1 MCEHFNVLL
10 MACVLLV
17 APRVFAGDGSGD
29 GKGLQDAA
37 LNANVF
43 ANGTGAF
50 SLSADLTLYKMHKGD
65 EHGSYKLVWL
75 SANDWRREVKSQSF
89 ESSQGVMQGVGW
101 AKHTI
106 DSKNTAWKPFRL
118 TELENL
124 RDAFAE
130 IGELSAADKI
140 SMKRSGGNTCWKV
153 EHKDRIP
160 MDVCVNN
167 DSHLISSVG
176 YKNAVYEMKN
186 YRDSGG
192 KKLPLMV
199 NVIVNGMKI
208 VELANLR
215 AENIATAT
223 ANLTAPPAGAWKDE
237 SLPCALGQ
245 GNIVKRVAPEYPA
258 IARENNEY
266 GTVVVGILVG
276 NDGSVKSSAV
286 MQSAGPRLDQ
296 AALDVVKKWQFQPYE
311 CGGHPVEA
319 LSDVSIQFNA
329 PHSDYSKGSVP
340 LYH

>member
-1 MCEHFNVLL
+1 MCEQFKVVLV
-10 MACVLLV
+10 ACVLLV
-17 APRVFAGDGSGD
+17 APTAFAGNDSVD
-29 GKGLQDAA
+29 SKALQDVA
-37 LNANVF
+37 LNANPF
-43 ANGTGAF
+43 ASGADAF
-50 SLSADLTLYKMHKGD
+50 LLSADLTLYKMHKGD
-65 EHGSYKLVWL
+65 EHGSYKLAWI
-75 SANDWRREVKSQSF
+75 SAKDWRRDVKSQSF

-106 DSKNTAWKPFRL
+106 DSKDTVWKPFRL
-118 TELENL
+118 SELENL

-130 IGELSAADKI
+130 IGELSAAEKI

-160 MDVCVNN
+160 MDVCASN
-167 DSHLISSVG
+167 DSHTVSSLG
-176 YKNAVYEMKN
+176 YKNAVYELN
-186 YRDSGG
+186 GYRDAGG
-192 KKLPLMV
+192 KKLPQTI

-208 VELANLR
+208 VELANLH
-215 AENIATAT
+215 AEHIASPSAS
-223 ANLTAPPAGAWKDE
+223 LTAPPAGAWKDE

-266 GTVVVGILVG
+266 GTVVVGILLG

-296 AALDVVKKWQFQPYE
+296 AALDVVKKWQFQPYV

-319 LSDVSIQFNA
+319 LSDVSIQFTA